1 MAQNTPGQQLS
12 DLLVTRGYDPEMLD
26 SSGKAAASA
35 QDAEIFS
42 FDFVTSN
49 GTNHGTVVVMLGDDK
64 ELDVFSGD
72 NVGRGMDSEDKTEW
86 YEFQHQLK
94 NFATKNFMTFG
105 SQNINKLKFSMQGQA
120 ALKEGLCESWNGT
133 KNISWNGGPDSVRL
147 MIRHK
152 RAMGVDEARFRQ
164 VESLFVETTDGE
176 RYRLPFR
183 NLAGG
188 RAMVEHVRQGG
199 KPYDMRGQHIAT
211 VIEELNVLSR
221 FRRASKGQVFEGDT
235 ANLVVETNH
244 YYETMCRTVK
254 GLSTSKGYNSYFES
268 WNPAD
273 ITEQDLI
280 IEDIKTL
287 FVQETIDSRIEQAL
301 PILARIQQQGTAM
314 KEANIFEAWAER
326 LVEGTWA
333 TPNTPEQK
341 EQLIELLSKELPVG
355 ADATN
360 ATEQLYSLL
369 GDDVLFDQLQEL
381 AEMDANADAR
391 QLIIDRMTELAD
403 GGLDTD
409 IMEVLAALDT
419 ASVEQPSSDEEDYS
433 ALPDEAG
440 DSPVTEG
447 HGPSEAEQL
456 DHYHDLVAG
465 GMDPDEAESEAYGTT
480 DWYTDSDDEQDPIAR
495 MMEMSGIPVAENDPL
510 NRYRQRLHA
519 QGFTDSPEERNA
531 DRLERKRRHNANL
544 DKISN
549 ITGLGS
555 EEEAK
560 HQAQQRM
567 ARDAYELQRRKDND
581 EDTRKTFDMMRDRL
595 NRMQYKNQRDV
606 DPEQLAK
613 ISAIKYNPIREG
625 MTNADYT
632 PQVGDEVLYRHSDPR
647 SKMMP
652 TPGTVLAV
660 APGKVT
666 LKIYGKRTIQDLG
679 KDTIDLDLNHYT
691 VQPKQGLAEADTG
704 SIDPD
709 TKCKTCGVPY
719 KRHFTF
725 DANGN
730 IINTLVRH
738 MTMKDDF
745 PGMAG
750 MDPNAPVPRPTKPS
764 TTVKPTTP
772 DLPRAEMVSTMG
784 MPSQHIIGYKDKTY
798 EPAGPYKKAPVGV
811 TGTQV
816 LVPAAAF
823 GIRSSGDVVA
833 LLTDDG
839 TAYAEQPIKVFNTM
853 GQSRSQPAAEGA
865 MDPAAESAE
874 LNTMLKYAGMPVA
887 ESRVLDEAGETIDH
901 ILNRFKHEVKQF
913 EAGHD
918 MDSDLYEALFDYYS
932 DSGDMPYGI
941 AKARTGDPFTW
952 VSDQLA
958 QHLGVNESVAG
969 GILGAVGGAALTK
982 TPSGA
987 MAGARL
993 GSAAQDA
1000 VFGGQEETD
1009 EGQHTQHGM
1018 DATPGARDYND
1029 EKLADIRPMSFK
1041 QDPIQATTDRALKY
1055 GAQGVNKLRD
1065 LFREDEEAVVED
1077 QDKFSALSGQ
1087 YGHSGKL
1094 QKFDDVEQDVL
1105 ARLKQL
1111 SGMIR
1116 PM

>member
-26 SSGKAAASA
+26 SSGKAAPSA

-42 FDFVTSN
+42 FDFVTAN
-49 GTNHGTVVVMLGDDK
+49 GTNHGSVVVMLGDDK
-64 ELDVFSGD
+64 ELNVFSGD

-105 SQNINKLKFSMQGQA
+105 SQNINKLKYSMQGQA

-133 KNISWNGGPDSVRL
+133 KNVSWNGGPDSVRL

-152 RAMGVDEARFRQ
+152 RPMGIDEARFRQ

-211 VIEELNVLSR
+211 IIEELNVLSR

-235 ANLVVETNH
+235 ANLVVETNN

-254 GLSTSKGYNSYFES
+254 GLSSSKGYNSYFES

-301 PILARIQQQGTAM
+301 PILARIQQQGTTM

-326 LVEGTWA
+326 LLEGTWA

-341 EQLIELLSKELPVG
+341 EQLIELLSQELPVG

-360 ATEQLYSLL
+360 ATEQLYSLF

-381 AEMDANADAR
+381 ADVDANADAR

-409 IMEVLAALDT
+409 LMAVLAALEPIDIEV
-419 ASVEQPSSDEEDYS
+419 ASGDDEDFS
-433 ALPDEAG
+433 ASPNDAG
-440 DSPVTEG
+440 DQPE
-447 HGPSEAEQL
+447 E
-456 DHYHDLVAG
+456 
-465 GMDPDEAESEAYGTT
+465 
-480 DWYTDSDDEQDPIAR
+480 
-495 MMEMSGIPVAENDPL
+495 VAEADPL

-519 QGFTDSPEERNA
+519 QGFTASPEERMA
-531 DRLERKRRHNANL
+531 DRQRANQRHQANL
-544 DKISN
+544 DRISR
-549 ITGLGS
+549 ISGLGS

-567 ARDAYELQRRKDND
+567 ARDAYELERRKASD
-581 EDTRKTFDMMRDRL
+581 EDWGKTYDMMRDRL

-606 DPEQLAK
+606 DPEQLKK
-613 ISAIKYNPIREG
+613 ITDIKYNPIREG
-625 MTNADYT
+625 MSNADYT
-632 PQVGDEVLYRHSDPR
+632 PKVGDEVMWRHSDPM

-652 TPGTVLAV
+652 MPGTVLAV

-666 LKIYGKRTIQDLG
+666 LKIYSKRMIQDQG
-679 KDTIDLDLNHYT
+679 KDTIELDLANY
-691 VQPKQGLAEADTG
+691 VVMPKQG
-704 SIDPD
+704 
-709 TKCKTCGVPY
+709 
-719 KRHFTF
+719 
-725 DANGN
+725 
-730 IINTLVRH
+730 
-738 MTMKDDF
+738 
-745 PGMAG
+745 
-750 MDPNAPVPRPTKPS
+750 
-764 TTVKPTTP
+764 
-772 DLPRAEMVSTMG
+772 
-784 MPSQHIIGYKDKTY
+784 
-798 EPAGPYKKAPVGV
+798 
-811 TGTQV
+811 
-816 LVPAAAF
+816 AAAEGKAF
-823 GIRSSGDVVA
+823 VMPASMGSKEDYAARDAWIEKIKKQYPTA
-833 LLTDDG
+833 EIG
-839 TAYAEQPIKVFNTM
+839 TA
-853 GQSRSQPAAEGA
+853 RSQPKAQAIVTDETGNRKVVA
-865 MDPAAESAE
+865 RFPETPGVAESTA
-874 LNTMLKYAGMPVA
+874 LDTMLKYAGMPVA
-887 ESRVLDEAGETIDH
+887 ESRVLDETGETLDH
-901 ILNRFKHEVKQF
+901 VLNRFKHEVKQF
-913 EAGHD
+913 EAGND
-918 MDSDLYEALFDYYS
+918 MDSDLYEALFDYFS

-952 VSDQLA
+952 VSDKLA
-958 QHLGVNESVAG
+958 QHLGVNEGTAG
-969 GILGAVGGAALTK
+969 SMLGMLGGAVLTK

-987 MAGARL
+987 MAGSKL

-1000 VFGGQEETD
+1000 VFGSPEETD

-1018 DATPGARDYND
+1018 DANAGRDDYED
-1029 EKLADIRPMSFK
+1029 EKLADIKPMSFK

-1065 LFREDEEAVVED
+1065 LFREDEEAVVEN